1 MTNARFLRYS
11 TLEELRNQVSSNLD
25 AYRSG
30 DFKHV
35 QVDGAWWF
43 EHPVSIDEGKLACLL
58 PPDGQDLHEPENC
71 ELLYS
76 ALKALSPYEA
86 RDERLWSYL
95 THTSLLTYTR
105 ARWPIPADDE
115 AAVAHVQKH
124 FFARDKRQIERDNA
138 ASRLWWM
145 AHLCARVPN
154 LSLSDAL
161 QAFLFRSDVR
171 ANIIERPTSSQST
184 ELFGAIIGRLSQSF
198 AGDKRLFE
206 RSMFRKFMREIN
218 SVGGFKLLDCMS
230 AQQVDTTLSGILVE
244 KLELVNL

>member
-1 MTNARFLRYS
+1 MNARFLRYS
-11 TLEELRNQVSSNLD
+11 ALEELRNQISGNLP

-30 DFKHV
+30 DFKHIE
-35 QVDGAWWF
+35 VDGAWWF
-43 EHPVSIDEGKLACLL
+43 EHSVAIDVEKLLGLL

-71 ELLYS
+71 QLLYE
-76 ALKALSPYEA
+76 AMKALSPYEA
-86 RDERLWSYL
+86 RDERLWAYL
-95 THTSLLTYTR
+95 THTALLPYTR
-105 ARWPIPADDE
+105 VRWPIPVEDE
-115 AAVAHVQKH
+115 AAVAHIQKH

-154 LSLSDAL
+154 LSLAEAL

-206 RSMFRKFMREIN
+206 RNMFRRFMREIN
-218 SVGGFKLLDCMS
+218 SVGGFKLLDCMDS
-230 AQQVDTTLSGILVE
+230 KQVDNTLSSILVE
-244 KLELVNL
+244 KLELVVL

>member
-1 MTNARFLRYS
+1 MRA
-11 TLEELRNQVSSNLD
+11 NLSV
-25 AYRSG
+25 YRSG

-43 EHPVSIDEGKLACLL
+43 EHPVAVDESKLAGLL
-58 PPDGQDLHEPENC
+58 APEGQDLHEAHNC
-71 ELLYS
+71 ETLYD
-76 ALKALSPYEA
+76 ALKSLSPYEA
-86 RDERLWSYL
+86 RDERLWAYL
-95 THTSLLTYTR
+95 THTALLDYTR
-105 ARWPIPADDE
+105 ARWPIPSDDD
-115 AAVAHVQKH
+115 AAVAHIQKH

-145 AHLCARVPN
+145 AHLCARVPS
-154 LSLSDAL
+154 LSLSEAL

-184 ELFGAIIGRLSQSF
+184 ELFGAIISRLSQSF

-206 RSMFRKFMREIN
+206 RSMFRRFMREIN

-230 AQQVDTTLSGILVE
+230 TQQVNETISGILVE
-244 KLELVNL
+244 KLELVTL